1 MIISGHDSATAKAS
15 AEGQELLGFKNKLN
29 SLNDKISGGEN
40 VDEGLRSACKK
51 FEAVFMGKIWQQMR
65 KGVQKSDYLK
75 NSYEEQYTSMFDK
88 DFSEKLADGGGI
100 GLGDMLYQQLR
111 SKLDNASKATLP
123 GTGNSTALKTLDEVG
138 RKGTKEGVRKTG
150 THENIGLDGVPGIPL
165 PKPGIALNDTDFS
178 FGQRVERKIARENV
192 NSDSGAEVTAEKGVV
207 QEATF
212 LSRPEAMARIENL
225 ARRIEFEHDKKVYGQ
240 GVTADV
246 IGKKLAGI

>member
-1 MIISGHDSATAKAS
+1 MIITAQDSATAQAS

-40 VDEGLRSACKK
+40 VEEGLRSACKK

-65 KGVQKSDYLK
+65 KGVQKSGYLK
-75 NSYEEQYTSMFDK
+75 NNYEEQYTSMFDK

-111 SKLDNASKATLP
+111 SKLDSASKATLP
-123 GTGNSTALKTLDEVG
+123 GTGNSTGLKTLDEVG
-138 RKGTKEGVRKTG
+138 RKGTKEGAIITAN
-150 THENIGLDGVPGIPL
+150 ENVGLNGLPGIPL
-165 PKPGIALNDTDFS
+165 PKPGIALDDTDFS
-178 FGQRVERKIARENV
+178 FGQRVERKVARQNG
-192 NSDSGAEVTAEKGVV
+192 NSDSGAAVAAENGSV

-212 LSRPEAMARIENL
+212 FSRPEAMARIENL
-225 ARRIEFEHDKKVYGQ
+225 ARSIELEHDKKVYGQ

-246 IGKKLAGI
+246 IGKKLAGM